1 MLLEEG
7 YRFELREA
15 HFARDQWSARE
26 AQCKAEM
33 RELRAVWTEEQC
45 RGLEKCSESAR
56 LGSKASQPPSSTSLE
71 IQSLTHNLQDSSK
84 PSKVPGVGS
93 RSQAVEVD
101 GIEVAVAEPS
111 SLALVEGR
119 CESSFDQI
127 QVTSYIAKESLT
139 AELQGECLRG
149 NLEEKSEEKPWF
161 PNPSIS
167 ILLRHPVLIFPL
179 RTLPSSADMPK
190 TSEAG
195 NRA

>member
-7 YRFELREA
+7 YHFELREA

-33 RELRAVWTEEQC
+33 RELRAVQTEEQC

-56 LGSKASQPPSSTSLE
+56 LGSKASQPPSSTLLE
-71 IQSLTHNLQDSSK
+71 IRSLTHNLQDSSK
-84 PSKVPGVGS
+84 PSKAPGVGS

-111 SLALVEGR
+111 SSALVEGR

-127 QVTSYIAKESLT
+127 QVTSYIAKDKEKLLGVKASVKLEVTEALGDSLVSQPKYLHPSSSPCT
-139 AELQGECLRG
+139 DIPPQ
-149 NLEEKSEEKPWF
+149 
-161 PNPSIS
+161 NPSIK
-167 ILLRHPVLIFPL
+167 P
-179 RTLPSSADMPK
+179 
-190 TSEAG
+190 
-195 NRA
+195 